1 MLIPV
6 IHKSIPDD
14 SSINGFRFTQVSFF
28 KQATTLVDLY
38 ICFQVFYDKAIRTR
52 LGNHNA
58 VKSYY
63 DSAHVHLQASYCH
76 SSLGSKIKIDRVR
89 DLSLFEHPKNLQLS
103 ASGQGLLDVSDF
115 TLNNMGNA
123 DLIIYLTDNDDNGGT
138 GIAPI
143 GTLCEP
149 SEQTWNMNLGGDIG
163 IVPKKVNAWK
173 SSINEYQTS
182 AASFGTVSF
191 KRNI

>member
-1 MLIPV
+1 MI
-6 IHKSIPDD
+6 
-14 SSINGFRFTQVSFF
+14 TQVSFF

-76 SSLGSKIKIDRVR
+76 SSLGSKIKIERVG
-89 DLSLFEHPKNLQLS
+89 DLSFFEVKEQISAGPKGTL
-103 ASGQGLLDVSDF
+103 AVSDF
-115 TLNNMGNA
+115 TLNNIGNA
-123 DLIIYLTDNDDNGGT
+123 DLIIYLTDNDNNGYA

-143 GTLCEP
+143 GTLCVP
-149 SEQTWNMNLGGDIG
+149 SEWNWNMYLGVDLGRRT
-163 IVPKKVNAWK
+163 KKVNAWK
-173 SSINEYQTS
+173 SSISEYHTS
-182 AASFGTVSF
+182 AAAFGGVS
-191 KRNI
+191 